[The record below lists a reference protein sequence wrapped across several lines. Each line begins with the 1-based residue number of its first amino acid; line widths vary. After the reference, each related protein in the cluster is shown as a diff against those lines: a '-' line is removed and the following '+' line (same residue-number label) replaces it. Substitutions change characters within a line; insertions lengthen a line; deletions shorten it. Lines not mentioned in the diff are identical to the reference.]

1 MIRRPPRS
9 TLFPYTTL
17 FRSPR
22 AVSGARGAHLRAL
35 PQTHGE
41 RRRSRGAHA
50 GRVRAGVAH
59 AGVVSRGERVF
70 LVAAPARREPG
81 ADGAAGGGAPAG
93 AGWGRGGGRAGRAG
107 GGGGGPGGGAAA
119 VGRR

>member
-81 ADGAAGGGAPAG
+81 AVGAGGGGPPG
-93 AGWGRGGGRAGRAG
+93 GGGRGRGGGAGPRAG
-107 GGGGGPGGGAAA
+107 GGGGGRGGGGPPGG
-119 VGRR
+119 